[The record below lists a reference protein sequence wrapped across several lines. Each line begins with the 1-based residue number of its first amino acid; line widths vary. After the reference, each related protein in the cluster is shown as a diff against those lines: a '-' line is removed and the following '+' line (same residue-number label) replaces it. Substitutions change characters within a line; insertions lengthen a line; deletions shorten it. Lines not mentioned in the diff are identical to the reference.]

1 MAFADDLLEQAYHLA
16 RRERKNPTQASLR
29 RAVSTAYYALFHLLI
44 DEAVGNW
51 AVERQRS
58 VLARTFDH
66 GRMKKVCEDYVNNYY
81 SSGQPS
87 ALLKLKNVA
96 HAFLLLQEQR
106 HKADYDNSFEWS
118 RTNAVAAIDL
128 ASSAFSDWRS
138 IRKQVSAQDYLLALF
153 LPKIR

>member
-1 MAFADDLLEQAYHLA
+1 MAFADDLLEQSYHLA
-16 RRERKNPTQASLR
+16 KRERRNPRQASLR
-29 RAVSTAYYALFHLLI
+29 RGVSTAYYALFHLLI

-51 AVERQRS
+51 AIERQRS

-66 GRMKKVCEDYVNNYY
+66 GKMKKECEDYINNYY
-81 SSGQPS
+81 SSGQPA

-96 HAFLLLQEQR
+96 HAFILLQEQR
-106 HKADYDNSFEWS
+106 HKADYDNSFAWS
-118 RTNAVAAIDL
+118 RTNALAAIDL

-153 LPKIR
+153 LPKTR

>member
-1 MAFADDLLEQAYHLA
+1 
-16 RRERKNPTQASLR
+16 
-29 RAVSTAYYALFHLLI
+29 
-44 DEAVGNW
+44 
-51 AVERQRS
+51 
-58 VLARTFDH
+58 
-66 GRMKKVCEDYVNNYY
+66 MKKVCEDHVNNYY
-81 SSGQPS
+81 ASGQPS

-96 HAFLLLQEQR
+96 HAFVLLQEQR

-153 LPKIR
+153 LPRIR